1 MMLRK
6 KSRENLKMFWM
17 LWDYGFVKYFIFIFT
32 VPVLPAGMEEW
43 YLNPHGS
50 STKLL
55 SVAACGASY
64 GVPLSLIAGKVAK
77 EASSL
82 PGSLVCSVCSS

>member
-55 SVAACGASY
+55 SVAACGALLRSATFPHCRES
-64 GVPLSLIAGKVAK
+64 GQRG
-77 EASSL
+77 
-82 PGSLVCSVCSS
+82 